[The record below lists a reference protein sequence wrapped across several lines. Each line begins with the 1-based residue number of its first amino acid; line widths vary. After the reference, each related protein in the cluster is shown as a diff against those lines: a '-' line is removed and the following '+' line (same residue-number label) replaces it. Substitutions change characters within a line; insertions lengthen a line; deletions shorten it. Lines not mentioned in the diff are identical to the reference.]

1 MNNKIANIIV
11 DYLKDLTW
19 VDKLAGLTQVARVSQ
34 QDGDRKVEK
43 RYPISCSLAFDESC
57 KEGCYDDLMPNSAY
71 RSLMYFEDGGLSYV
85 KNVGKKKYYQSNLRL
100 VCWLNYKK
108 LPGGCGA
115 SADYIID
122 IIKSLPA
129 FPQNIG
135 DMLSVDIQVVS
146 QVPRSNGI
154 FANYTYNELQT
165 QYLLIPYDYF
175 ALEIRTSFY
184 IVTEC
189 LQLNPEGCLNC

>member
-19 VDKLAGLTQVARVSQ
+19 TDKIAGLTQIARVSQ
-34 QDGDRKVEK
+34 QDGERKVEK
-43 RYPISCSLAFDESC
+43 RYPISCSVEAKC
-57 KEGCYDDLMPNSAY
+57 TEGCYDELMPNSAY
-71 RSLMYFEDGGLSYV
+71 RSLMYFEDGGFSFV
-85 KNVGKKKYYQSNLRL
+85 RTAGNRKYYQSSMRL

-122 IIKSLPA
+122 IIKKLPA

-154 FANYTYNELQT
+154 FSAYTYNELQT
-165 QYLLIPYDYF
+165 QYLMLPYDYF

-189 LQLNPEGCLNC
+189 LELKPEGCLNC